1 MEFAVGV
8 PGTVGG
14 AVFMNAGAD
23 GQDTASALSSVECIS
38 PDGSERVVV
47 DAADVR
53 FGYRKSPFMRD
64 DDDDEDDEDEKNE
77 ARDSNSGSD
86 DYENEKNYSS
96 GSDSNSRGIGASSR
110 DLRGWIVVAAT
121 FRVRADAAAAD
132 RAREFLRRRRET
144 QPLAERSVG
153 CVFRNPG
160 AGVRSA
166 GALIDAAG
174 LKGTRCGGAEVSPA
188 HANFLVYRR
197 RERDDEDDE
206 DDVGPAS
213 GGASEFEAL
222 IRRVKRAVFDAT
234 GVELREEVRRVPLT
248 FEPAP
253 IANEADSDSRE
264 ARRRKPR

>member
-64 DDDDEDDEDEKNE
+64 DDDDDDDEKNYSSGSDSDDAS

-86 DYENEKNYSS
+86 DNENEKNYSS

-121 FRVRADAAAAD
+121 FRVRADS
-132 RAREFLRRRRET
+132 RRRRSRARVSAPPT
-144 QPLAERSVG
+144 RDATPGGAIGRVRLPQ
-153 CVFRNPG
+153 G
-160 AGVRSA
+160 AGSS
-166 GALIDAAG
+166 I
-174 LKGTRCGGAEVSPA
+174 
-188 HANFLVYRR
+188 RR
-197 RERDDEDDE
+197 RRASTPRGQCSKYR
-206 DDVGPAS
+206 VRRRRGFPAS
-213 GGASEFEAL
+213 PTFSSTDEESATTRTTRTTSDPPRGARVNSTRSSDGSNARCST
-222 IRRVKRAVFDAT
+222 RR
-234 GVELREEVRRVPLT
+234 EW
-248 FEPAP
+248 
-253 IANEADSDSRE
+253 SC
-264 ARRRKPR
+264 ARRCDGYR